1 MAESEFTRRCMKL
14 ATDLGARLFR
24 NNVAQAWV
32 ANKVIDLPG
41 GDKRL
46 VNPRPLH
53 AGLAPGSA
61 DLIGWTPVVVTP
73 EMVGKTIAVFTSV
86 ETKTATGRVRKGQP
100 EWAGAVQKAG
110 GYAAFVRSDDDLRD
124 ILCGKIPP
132 KQPVANSAR

>member
-14 ATDLGARLFR
+14 ATTLGSRLFR

-53 AGLAPGSA
+53 AGLMPGSG
-61 DLIGWTPVVVTP
+61 DLIGWTPVKITP
-73 EMVGKTIAVFTSV
+73 EMVGQTVAIFTSV
-86 ETKTATGRVRKGQP
+86 ETKSMTGRARKGQP
-100 EWAGAVQKAG
+100 EWASAILEVG
-110 GYAAFVRSDDDLRD
+110 GYAGFARTEDDLRD
-124 ILCGKIPP
+124 ILCGK
-132 KQPVANSAR
+132 KTCKLPVAKKGR

>member
-14 ATDLGARLFR
+14 ATDLGSRLFR

-53 AGLAPGSA
+53 AGLMPGSG
-61 DLIGWTPVVVTP
+61 DLIGWTPVTITP
-73 EMVGKTIAVFTSV
+73 DMVGKTIAVFTSV
-86 ETKTATGRVRKGQP
+86 ETKTLTGRIRKGQP
-100 EWAGAVQKAG
+100 EWAAAIQKAG
-110 GYAAFVRSDDDLRD
+110 GYAGFARSDDDLRD
-124 ILCGKIPP
+124 ILCGK
-132 KQPVANSAR
+132 KTGEQPVAKRAR

>member
-14 ATDLGARLFR
+14 ATQFGARLFR
-24 NNVAQAWV
+24 NNVSQAWV
-32 ANKVIDLPG
+32 ANKVVELPG

-61 DLIGWTPVVVTP
+61 DLVGWVPVTITP
-73 EMVGKTIAVFTSV
+73 EMVGQTVAVFVSV
-86 ETKTATGRVRKGQP
+86 ETKSLTGRARAGQP
-100 EWAGAVQKAG
+100 EWAEAVRKAG
-110 GYAAFVRSDDDLRD
+110 GYAGFARTDADLND

-132 KQPVANSAR
+132 KQPVAKTAL

>member
-14 ATDLGARLFR
+14 ATSFGARLFR

-32 ANKVIDLPG
+32 ANKIVELPG

-53 AGLAPGSA
+53 AGLVPGSG
-61 DLIGWTPVVVTP
+61 DLIGWTPVVITQ
-73 EMVGKTIAVFTSV
+73 EMVGQTVAVFTSV
-86 ETKTATGRVRKGQP
+86 ETKSLTGRARPGQP
-100 EWAGAVQKAG
+100 EWAKVVREAG
-110 GYAAFVRSDDDLRD
+110 GYSGFARTDADLND

-132 KQPVANSAR
+132 KQPVANTSL

>member
-14 ATDLGARLFR
+14 ATTLGSRLFR

-53 AGLAPGSA
+53 AGLVAGSG
-61 DLIGWTPVVVTP
+61 DLIGWTPVLVTP
-73 EMVGKTIAVFTSV
+73 EMVGQTLAVFTSV
-86 ETKTATGRVRKGQP
+86 ETKSLTGRARAGQP
-100 EWAGAVQKAG
+100 EWADAVRGAG
-110 GYAAFVRSDDDLRD
+110 GYAGFARSEDDLRD

-132 KQPVANSAR
+132 KQPVAKKAR

>member
-14 ATDLGARLFR
+14 ATDLGSRLFR

-53 AGLAPGSA
+53 AGLMPGSG

-73 EMVGKTIAVFTSV
+73 DMVGQTIAVFTSV
-86 ETKTATGRVRKGQP
+86 ETKTATGRIRKGQP
-100 EWAGAVQKAG
+100 EWAAAVQKAG
-110 GYAAFVRSDDDLRD
+110 GFAGFARSEDDLRD
-124 ILCGKIPP
+124 ILCGKNSSV
-132 KQPVANSAR
+132 QGVAKPAR